1 MQAPARRTV
10 GVVVATVVAVGAFV
24 VSAAGPADDW
34 PQFRGTTGGVIAD
47 DASLPDTWSPTRNVA
62 WKAEI
67 PGLGWGS
74 PVVWGDH
81 VFVSTA
87 ISAGHDLPRGV
98 TPGVY
103 ADKTEKREYN
113 IGTGKDPDF
122 KIPRR
127 WMLYAFS
134 FKTGKVKWAVELRN
148 GLPLEKK
155 YLDNTYASETPVTD
169 GKRVYVFHASA
180 GLFAVDFS
188 GKIVWS
194 RTVPLPTAPP
204 TRDTVRNEALTRAG
218 TTDILPPTELS
229 DIGGAASPALHNGTL
244 YLTMDH
250 EPRQWLL
257 LAIDA
262 RTGKDLWRVHKAK
275 EQEAFG
281 WSTPYVWRNA
291 LRTEI
296 VTAGD
301 LEVRSYGLD
310 GTLLWQFRRLSVN
323 TTPTP
328 FEANGLLYV
337 SSGYPA
343 DRTRPIVALRPG
355 ASGDISLKDG
365 ETSNKFVAW
374 YQSTGASYMNSSLVY
389 GDYHYTLQTQGFL
402 VCHEAKTGKL
412 VYNRQRIDLNS
423 TGFTASLWAY
433 NGKIF
438 AISEE
443 GDTYAIQ
450 PGPEFKVL
458 GKSSLDQMVMATP
471 AIARGSLF
479 IRTATHLY
487 RIARR

>member
-1 MQAPARRTV
+1 MRAWLLA
-10 GVVVATVVAVGAFV
+10 AAAFGLSLT
-24 VSAAGPADDW
+24 VSAAGPADNW
-34 PQFRGTTGGVIAD
+34 PQFRGLTGGVVAD
-47 DASLPDTWSPTRNVA
+47 DPALPESWSPTKNVA
-62 WKAEI
+62 WRAEI

-87 ISAGHDLPRGV
+87 ISAGHDTPRGV
-98 TPGVY
+98 TPGVF
-103 ADKTEKREYN
+103 ADKTEKREQA

-122 KIPRR
+122 KVARR

-134 FKTGKVKWAVELRN
+134 FTTGKLKWAVRLRE

-180 GLFAVDFS
+180 GLFAVDFN
-188 GKIVWS
+188 GRIVWQ
-194 RTVPLPTAPP
+194 RRVPLPDTPTSTA
-204 TRDTVRNEALTRAG
+204 TARAEALAG
-218 TTDILPPTELS
+218 KGEPDILRPTELH
-229 DIGGAASPALHNGTL
+229 DIGAAASPVVHDGRI

-257 LAIDA
+257 LAFDA
-262 RTGKDLWRVHKAK
+262 ATGNEVWRVHKEK
-275 EQEAFG
+275 SQEAFG
-281 WSTPYVWRNA
+281 WSTPFIWTHA
-291 LRTEI
+291 QRTEL

-301 LEVRSYGLD
+301 LEVRSYDLNGK
-310 GTLLWQFRRLSVN
+310 LLWQFGRLSVN

-328 FEANGLLYV
+328 YVANGLLYV

-343 DRTRPIVALRPG
+343 DRVRPVVAIRPG
-355 ASGDISLKDG
+355 ASGDISLKAG
-365 ETSNKFVAW
+365 ETSSAHVAW
-374 YQSTGASYMNSSLVY
+374 YQPQGASYMNSSLVY
-389 GDYHYTLQTQGFL
+389 GDYHYTLLTQGFL
-402 VCHEAKTGKL
+402 MCHDAKTGRV
-412 VYNRQRIDLNS
+412 VYTRQRIDPVS

-433 NGKIF
+433 NGKIW

-458 GKSSLDQMVMATP
+458 AKNPLDQMVMATP
-471 AIARGSLF
+471 AVVRGSLLV
-479 IRTATHLY
+479 RTATHLY
-487 RIARR
+487 RIVGRR

>member
-1 MQAPARRTV
+1 MRVLLLMAALGLTA
-10 GVVVATVVAVGAFV
+10 GL
-24 VSAAGPADDW
+24 SAAGPEDNW

-47 DASLPDTWSPTRNVA
+47 DPSLPESWSPTTNIA

-67 PGLGWGS
+67 PGIGWGS
-74 PVVWGDH
+74 PVVWGDY

-87 ISAGHDLPRGV
+87 ISAGHDTPRGV
-98 TPGVY
+98 TPGEY
-103 ADKTEKREYN
+103 ADKTERRVAD
-113 IGTGKDPDF
+113 IATGKDPDF

-134 FKTGKVKWAVELRN
+134 VKTGKMKWAVQLRQ

-180 GLFAVDFS
+180 GLFAVDYN
-188 GKIVWS
+188 GKIVWQ
-194 RTVPLPTAPP
+194 REVPLPVAPTTVATA
-204 TRDTVRNEALTRAG
+204 RNETLNRGGAA
-218 TTDILPPTELS
+218 DALPPTMLT
-229 DIGGAASPALHNGTL
+229 DIGAAASPVVHNGRI

-250 EPRQWLL
+250 EPRQWILF
-257 LAIDA
+257 AFDA
-262 RTGKDLWRVHKAK
+262 ATGKEAWRVHKQK
-275 EQEAFG
+275 DQEAFG
-281 WSTPYVWRNA
+281 WSTPYIWTHA

-301 LEVRSYGLD
+301 LQVRSYDLD
-310 GTLLWQFRRLSVN
+310 GTLLWEFGRLSVN

-328 FEANGLLYV
+328 YEANGLLYV
-337 SSGYPA
+337 SSGYPT
-343 DRTRPIVALRPG
+343 DRTRPVVAIRPG
-355 ASGDISLKDG
+355 ASGDISLKPG
-365 ETSNKFVAW
+365 ETSNAFVAW
-374 YQSTGASYMNSSLVY
+374 YQSQGASYMNSSLVY
-389 GDYHYTLQTQGFL
+389 GDYHYTLHTQGFL
-402 VCHEAKTGKL
+402 LCHDAKTGRL
-412 VYNRQRIDLNS
+412 VYNRQRIDVNS

-433 NGKIF
+433 NGKIW

-458 GKSSLDQMVMATP
+458 AKNPLNQMVMATP

-479 IRTATHLY
+479 VRTATHLF
-487 RIARR
+487 RIATTR